1 VKSLP
6 TRFPGV
12 ASDRRVSKDVSNELS
27 LLTNRSSLTTGDRKR
42 MPIAIA
48 SMFCRAALPA
58 ANPEMAFAWQ
68 FRPAPS
74 KLQDETDQT
83 PTI

>member
-6 TRFPGV
+6 TRFSGV
-12 ASDRRVSKDVSNELS
+12 ASDRRATKDVSIEIS

-48 SMFCRAALPA
+48 PMFCRAALPA
-58 ANPEMAFAWQ
+58 ANPEMAFVWQ

-74 KLQDETDQT
+74 KLQDETDQS
-83 PTI
+83 PNI

>member
-1 VKSLP
+1 
-6 TRFPGV
+6 
-12 ASDRRVSKDVSNELS
+12 
-27 LLTNRSSLTTGDRKR
+27 

-58 ANPEMAFAWQ
+58 ANPEMVFVWQ

-74 KLQDETDQT
+74 KSQDETDQSL
-83 PTI
+83 TI